1 MESWEQEAKK
11 VRMRR
16 TMKTL
21 RSLAVLGLLLVT
33 AHSSF
38 GQLQHRGM
46 SREQE
51 FLLCAQ
57 KVLGKVVL
65 WQGLFGGPRYEN
77 TVPKVACPA
86 GRDEFIAQLQKNE
99 GISVFEDG
107 RFAFMVTTAAT
118 RQGKPIIHYA
128 YEFKKLSISFE
139 VHQAQRAGSRKISD
153 GQLQKIADAILHETR
168 GVEVLWAIG
177 NSPEAD
183 CMTTKQEIHVRLEV
197 EARQLS
203 KTGPE
208 SVIAALRTSPC
219 DDDSDAQPMYFTS
232 VTRLIYGEIK
242 NGGYEMK
249 WDSPLVYAPS
259 DWISYQDLNG
269 DGIDE
274 IVLWPPN
281 GDEIKQW
288 NDQDDYA
295 YQGGAV
301 AFDRE
306 GNELTRG
313 KFCKEYMGHWEER
326 ACPIFAKHAE
336 FVPAKGSGRKDM
348 VTTDWVD
355 DQWLGYKGATH
366 RLHLVE
372 AHYEPEPAP
381 PIPAAPLHTEVLPAK
396 DAGLLLGLRLGG
408 GTAENYQDFMY
419 GVYRTL
425 WITRVGGK
433 VKIAEAPNLLVP
445 RRDGFWQ
452 VGSTTVSRDD
462 KKEEFIWSAPLEQT
476 VQPGVLTEEEEKGI
490 AEGAVSAHPIEFI
503 SGDYIGVGKTE
514 DGQLSAL
521 YTYKMDDRDFKEPV
535 AISTVVGPAGT
546 HALGAKAEKPGDLIM
561 DMPVSMQGDCQLE
574 VPAVNW
580 VAGRNQGHWVVKG
593 WGSWGEQKCS
603 DKLPAFQTSL
613 RVPAKVVGFDELPVT
628 WDQVAK
634 AFPGASDAFGA
645 PTWGLLI
652 VMTDDEVIACGVTK
666 DGIGKPLARFALLHD
681 QKAVMAQWAVGKF
694 VASWGEQFEVFK
706 KNPGPHNEPPN
717 N

>member
-1 MESWEQEAKK
+1 
-11 VRMRR
+11 
-16 TMKTL
+16 MKTS

-33 AHSSF
+33 ACSSF
-38 GQLQHRGM
+38 GQAQHRGM

-57 KVLGKVVL
+57 TVLGKVVF
-65 WQGLFGGPRYEN
+65 WQGLFWGPRYES
-77 TVPKVACPA
+77 TVPEVACPA
-86 GRDEFIAQLQKNE
+86 GRDEFIAELQKKE

-118 RQGKPIIHYA
+118 RQGKPIIHYG
-128 YEFKKLSISFE
+128 YEFKKLPISFN
-139 VHQAQRAGSRKISD
+139 VHQAQRAGSRKMSD
-153 GQLQKIADAILHETR
+153 EELQKIADAILRETR

-183 CMTTKQEIHVRLEV
+183 CMTTEKQIRVELEV
-197 EARQLS
+197 EAHHLG
-203 KTGPE
+203 KDTPE
-208 SVIAALRTSPC
+208 SVLAALRVNPC
-219 DDDSDAQPMYFTS
+219 DEEKEAQPMYFTN

-242 NGGYEMK
+242 NGSYEMK

-274 IVLWPPN
+274 IVVWPPN

-288 NDQDDYA
+288 NEQDDYA

-313 KFCKEYMGHWEER
+313 KFCREYMGHWEER
-326 ACPIFAKHAE
+326 ACPIFARHAE
-336 FVPAKGSGRKDM
+336 FVPAKGSGRKDI

-355 DQWLGYKGATH
+355 DQWLGYRGPNH

-381 PIPAAPLHTEVLPAK
+381 PIPTAPLHTEVLPAK
-396 DAGLLLGLRLGG
+396 DAGLLLGLGLGG

-425 WITRVGGK
+425 WIARVSGS
-433 VKIAEAPNLLVP
+433 VKIEEAPNLLVP

-452 VGSTTVSRDD
+452 VGSTTGMRDD
-462 KKEEFIWSAPLEQT
+462 KKDEFVWSAPLGQT
-476 VQPGVLTEEEEKGI
+476 IHPHELSEEEAKGI
-490 AEGAVSAHPIEFI
+490 ASGTLSAHPIEFL

-535 AISTVVGPAGT
+535 SISTVMGAVGVK
-546 HALGAKAEKPGDLIM
+546 ALSDKAANPGDLIM

-574 VPAVNW
+574 VPGVNW
-580 VAGRNQGHWVVKG
+580 VTARNEGHWVVEG

-603 DKLPAFQTSL
+603 DKLPTFHTSL

-634 AFPGASDAFGA
+634 AFPGATDAFGA

-652 VMTDDEVIACGVTK
+652 VMTGEEVIACGVTK
-666 DGIGKPLARFALLHD
+666 DGIGKPLGRFALLTD
-681 QKAVMAQWAVGKF
+681 EKAVMAQWAVGKF

>member
-1 MESWEQEAKK
+1 
-11 VRMRR
+11 MRTFR
-16 TMKTL
+16 AL
-21 RSLAVLGLLLVT
+21 AVFAFSLA
-33 AHSSF
+33 AACSSF
-38 GQLQHRGM
+38 GQVQHHGM

-65 WQGLFGGPRYEN
+65 WQGLFWGPRYES
-77 TVPKVACPA
+77 TVPEVACPA

-118 RQGKPIIHYA
+118 RQGKPIIRYA
-128 YEFKKLSISFE
+128 YEFKELPISFD

-153 GQLQKIADAILHETR
+153 GELQKIADAILHETR

-197 EARQLS
+197 EVRQLS

-219 DDDSDAQPMYFTS
+219 DDDSDAHPMYFTS
-232 VTRLIYGEIK
+232 VTRLIYGEMK

-249 WDSPLVYAPS
+249 WDSPLLYAPS
-259 DWISYQDLNG
+259 DWISYQDLNA

-288 NDQDDYA
+288 NDQDEYA

-336 FVPAKGSGRKDM
+336 FVPAKGSSRKDL

-366 RLHLVE
+366 RLHLVNE
-372 AHYEPEPAP
+372 HYEAEPAP
-381 PIPAAPLHTEVLPAK
+381 PIPTAPLHMEGMPAK
-396 DAGLLLGLRLGG
+396 DVGLLLGLRLGG

-425 WITRVGGK
+425 WITRVGGS
-433 VKIAEAPNLLVP
+433 VKIEEAPNLLVP

-452 VGSTTVSRDD
+452 VGSTTGSRGD
-462 KKEEFIWSAPLEQT
+462 KKEEVVWSAPLGQT
-476 VQPGVLTEEEEKGI
+476 VHPHELTKEDAKDI
-490 AEGAVSAHPIEFI
+490 AEGTLSAHPIQFI

-514 DGQLSAL
+514 DGQLSAV
-521 YTYKMDDRDFKEPV
+521 YTYKMEDRDFKEPV
-535 AISTVVGPAGT
+535 DISTIVGAAGAQ
-546 HALGAKAEKPGDLIM
+546 ALSDKAEKPGDLVM
-561 DMPVSMQGDCQLE
+561 GVPVSMQGNCKLE
-574 VPAVNW
+574 IPYTNW
-580 VAGRNQGHWVVKG
+580 VAARSEGHWAVKG
-593 WGSWGEQKCS
+593 WGSWGELKCS
-603 DKLPAFQTSL
+603 DKLAAFQTSL
-613 RVPAKVVGFDELPVT
+613 RVPAKMVGFDELPVT

-634 AFPGASDAFGA
+634 ALPGATDAFGA
-645 PTWGLLI
+645 PTWGLL
-652 VMTDDEVIACGVTK
+652 VALTNDELLVCPVTK
-666 DGIGKPLARFALLHD
+666 SGIGKPLARSPLLFGE
-681 QKAVMAQWAVGKF
+681 KAVMAQWAVGKF
-694 VASWGEQFEVFK
+694 VASWGDQFEIFK
-706 KNPGPHNEPPN
+706 KNPGPHNESPN